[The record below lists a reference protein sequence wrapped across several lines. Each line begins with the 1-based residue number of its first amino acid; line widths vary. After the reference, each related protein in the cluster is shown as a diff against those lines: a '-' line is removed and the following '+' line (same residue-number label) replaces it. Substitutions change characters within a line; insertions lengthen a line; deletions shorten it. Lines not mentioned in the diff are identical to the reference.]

1 MAAPSS
7 SIVRLPKV
15 GSCSCSTARTM
26 CGTPEWYTYWAEAP
40 DDARI
45 ILEAEHDRYV
55 WLAPHVQ
62 LRGRSAAPRCVA
74 LARVVALLDP
84 QHGHHAL
91 G

>member
-55 WLAPHVQ
+55 WLAPHNAVQ
-62 LRGRSAAPRCVA
+62 RCAPEAARVA